1 MSEIET
7 GEIPNALAP
16 APISGYDCELIHW
29 SELYKAG
36 KVNGSPIAAMLRGD
50 YVQRKDCKL
59 DGDLND
65 APNVTRAVIYDR
77 AFVLNQMRKH
87 YRLLLSDCTEL
98 EWLTLCADLYGQV
111 YDKKPTRFDMYAN
124 GKLKI
129 AIGSGK

>member
-7 GEIPNALAP
+7 GETPLEANSTPL
-16 APISGYDCELIHW
+16 SGYDCEVIHW
-29 SELYKAG
+29 TELYKAG
-36 KVNGSPIAAMLRGD
+36 KVNGSPVAAMLRGD

-65 APNVTRAVIYDR
+65 ATNVVRAVIYDR
-77 AFVLNQMRKH
+77 EFVLNQMRKH
-87 YRLLLSDCTEL
+87 YRLMLSDCTEL
-98 EWLTLCADLYGQV
+98 EWLTLCADLYAQ
-111 YDKKPTRFDMYAN
+111 YHDKKPTRFDVYAN